1 VKVLAVVQART
12 GSTRLPGKVLL
23 PVAGAPLLVRLLER
37 VCAARTLSEVVV
49 ATTTAAADEPVR
61 ELARR
66 AGVRC
71 VSGHPTDLLDRHY
84 QAAVECGLSEAAAGV
99 VVKIPSDCPLI
110 DPAVIDQVI
119 GYYLASTGS
128 QQTEAMK
135 RRGTAVPQASI
146 GSPPATPRS
155 PSHPSGGEGDA
166 ALPLASQSF
175 TREQPE
181 RFDFVSNLHPPT
193 WPDGNDVEVVPLPVL
208 AVAWRE
214 AARPH
219 EREHTT
225 PFIWDQPRRFR
236 IGNVRWET
244 GLDLSMSHRFTID
257 YPEDHAFVSA
267 VYDALWTPRRPLF
280 GLAEILDLL
289 AARPEV
295 YELNRRWAGVN
306 WYRDHLGEL
315 ATVGAEQTRRPEE
328 TPVH

>member
-23 PVAGAPLLVRLLER
+23 PVAGAPLLVRMLER
-37 VCAARTLSEVVV
+37 VCAARTPSEVVV
-49 ATTTAAADEPVR
+49 ATTTDAADEPVR
-61 ELARR
+61 ELARQ

-71 VSGHPTDLLDRHY
+71 ASGHPTDLLDRHW
-84 QAAVECGLSEAAAGV
+84 QAAVECGLSEAAADV

-119 GYYLASTGS
+119 GFYLA
-128 QQTEAMK
+128 
-135 RRGTAVPQASI
+135 
-146 GSPPATPRS
+146 
-155 PSHPSGGEGDA
+155 
-166 ALPLASQSF
+166 
-175 TREQPE
+175 QPE

-208 AVAWRE
+208 AIARRE
-214 AARPH
+214 ATRPH

-236 IGNVRWET
+236 LGNVRWDT

-257 YPEDHAFVSA
+257 YREDYAFVRA

-306 WYRDHLGEL
+306 WYRNHLGEL
-315 ATVGAEQTRRPEE
+315 ATVGAEQTRSAEE
-328 TPVH
+328 AL

>member
-1 VKVLAVVQART
+1 VVQART

-23 PVAGAPLLVRLLER
+23 PVAGAPLLLRMLER
-37 VCAARTLSEVVV
+37 VRAARTLSEVVV
-49 ATTTAAADEPVR
+49 ATTTEAVDEPVR

-71 VSGHPTDLLDRHY
+71 TSGHPTDLLDRHY
-84 QAAVECGLSEAAAGV
+84 QAAVECGLSEAAADV

-119 GYYLASTGS
+119 GFHL
-128 QQTEAMK
+128 
-135 RRGTAVPQASI
+135 
-146 GSPPATPRS
+146 
-155 PSHPSGGEGDA
+155 
-166 ALPLASQSF
+166 
-175 TREQPE
+175 EQPE

-193 WPDGNDVEVVPLPVL
+193 WPDGHDVEVVPLPVL
-208 AVAWRE
+208 AAARRE
-214 AARPH
+214 AVRPH

-244 GLDLSMSHRFTID
+244 GRDLSMSHRFTID
-257 YPEDHAFVSA
+257 YAEDYAFVSA

-280 GLAEILDLL
+280 GLAEILELL

-295 YELNRRWAGVN
+295 YQLNRRWAGVN

-328 TPVH
+328 APVP